1 MKRILAVFLT
11 LAMALNIAPV
21 AAFAAADSDAA
32 SIVVE
37 ETDENASPQL
47 DEETVRAIASDP
59 FLQAAYAQTEQEP
72 TLDTSD
78 TAMTATDDFGKM
90 LLAEMDA
97 QSADDAGANRI
108 LGVTVNGRTATVEY
122 VADRAADVVVA
133 LYTDDTEQELVA
145 SGTEAVQATAGGTAS
160 STVTVTVEGV
170 VPSTFLV
177 KAFLLDNTHAPLC
190 QEFTN
195 SLYTDELQRLQ
206 DATVEDFP
214 EDRVLNLDDKLDTNF
229 AVVNAE
235 TVLVTN
241 YDLAAEENRIEEIG
255 DGSYKIY
262 HAEDKV
268 QNLKVGDTFVYDGG
282 DEGILI
288 MRIEQV
294 DVVGDTV
301 TISGDDDLGMKE
313 VFDVIKIE
321 SSETGENMK
330 YDGTNADPMFQYDG
344 AGYTD
349 GSQENGWNWKDDI
362 SNDWTFRF
370 HWGDPI
376 LEKDFDEDKK
386 EGDTG
391 VGNTGK
397 DDKKNEETEELKWDG
412 TLNIKLTS
420 KLSYMVSLTESSIT
434 YTLNSEI
441 SGIMKI
447 SGAYELK
454 VPLDVGSMSYE
465 GPGIKVDYAPK
476 LVYKSDVAATFT
488 YSVMGTDGFT
498 FSTRDG
504 RPTSLKKDPVEQ
516 FNVKVTGTIYIG
528 VEYSPSIK
536 IGKYKLGKPHT
547 DENFKTA
554 VSAICGLEMGGEVNA
569 TLVDHTIDRGPDGL
583 GNAEHAE
590 SIHEC
595 PNCISLDISFKIH
608 VYVTFTFFE
617 VAETGCTIVDE
628 TIHIATAYYSPLY
641 KESGWGSCPHDL
653 YRVYVSVLGVADV
666 GDTKLFVTDE
676 NGKEKSLGKLKNT
689 AKENCYYF
697 KPGTYKFE
705 ALINGTMYTGET
717 QIGSGAVNVV
727 LKVPTSGSCGE
738 DMTWEL
744 DGSTLKITG
753 TGDMTSYGYNLRQDG
768 TVMNTAP
775 WSNLNNVI
783 QTIYIDGSVASVGC
797 YAFGNLTNV
806 KTVRFMT
813 RSLKTI
819 KKGAFAGCTAL
830 TQREYAGSRKAWEKI
845 TVEEKNEPLLKAA
858 AIYDETDA
866 DVAASGV
873 CGDSLT
879 WELDKA
885 GTMTIEGSGAMYDYG
900 IGMLGDTERAP
911 WIDTQSKHPVKNL
924 VVCEG
929 VTHIGGYA
937 FMGCTELESVEIAD
951 SVTSIGSAAFSG
963 CESLI
968 SVSGGKNVSYIGT
981 MAFMNCKALPAI
993 ELSNKLEGIEFST
1006 FSGCESLQSIAL
1018 PSSIEYIGMNA
1029 FKNCKNLTYVA
1040 VPGSVE
1046 FGLISNG
1053 IFEGCENLKS
1063 AAIQRGVTE
1072 IPQEMFKGCANLER
1086 IGLPDTV
1093 KTIAKDAFADC
1104 VKLKNVGYFG
1114 SEDDWEKIT
1123 VEEGNEALTNAK
1135 RSYMTEKKTSGSCGS
1150 GLTWTLDD
1158 AGVLTIQGSG
1168 RMDDYSQVPWDTDKV
1183 QKVIVKNGVLSIG
1196 AYAFYDCPNLTAVQL
1211 PAGLYEIG
1219 NSAFAECPQLN
1230 SVQLPSSLTTLG
1242 DRAFRNDSGLLS
1254 INLPDSLTSIGAR
1267 AFEGCRVLQS
1277 AITMPHNIV
1286 DVPRYLFYNCYKIPS
1301 VQLAD
1306 GTQSIGEYA
1315 FRRCEEL
1322 KSIKIPESVTSIGA
1336 GAFEWCSG
1344 LTEVVIPDGVTR
1356 IEDDT
1361 FKYSYN
1367 ITSITLP
1374 ENLVSIG
1381 DDAFN
1386 QTKITSMELPE
1397 SVIEIGDR
1405 AFMQTELTGKFV
1417 IPSGV
1422 TEIGNGLFEWCQK
1435 LTEVVIPDGITS
1447 IGAYAFYNTGI
1458 TSFVIPDGI
1467 TVVSMYTFYG
1477 ADLESITI
1485 PSSVTAIGDNAFD
1498 CFGLKDVYYAGSQ
1511 SEWSEIKIYS
1521 GNEKLTESTIHY
1533 NYSSGGTFGGGGSGG
1548 RLSLDDD
1555 ASSVENSITTGTAST
1570 SGSKLQ
1576 ATFAD
1581 AKAGKE
1587 YVVLVSRSGSDPLN
1601 ADNLIYINQ
1610 ITADA
1615 DGELAVPFITA
1626 ADAAEMTYVVAC
1638 AQDGASVEPSQ
1649 PGKPGGDEPSSGG
1662 GDGGGAA
1669 IILIGGVAAVA
1680 AVAGAVMLMPVKVEG
1695 TVKLA
1700 DQPVANATV
1709 QVLKGDTIKA
1719 ETVTDANGHFAVK
1732 VKRGGYTLRVQWTD
1746 ASGQPVTRTV
1756 DFKAPDANLNVAA

>member
-11 LAMALNIAPV
+11 LAMALNIAPM

-32 SIVVE
+32 SIVAVE
-37 ETDENASPQL
+37 ETDENASSQM
-47 DEETVRAIASDP
+47 DEQTARAIASDP
-59 FLQAAYAQTEQEP
+59 FLQAAYAQTEQKP

-214 EDRVLNLDDKLDTNF
+214 EDRVLNLDDKPDTNF

-362 SNDWTFRF
+362 SSDWTFRF

-386 EGDTG
+386 KGDTG

-397 DDKKNEETEELKWDG
+397 DDKKTEETEELKWDG

-465 GPGIKVDYAPK
+465 APGIKVDYAPK

-498 FSTRDG
+498 FSTKDG

-528 VEYSPSIK
+528 IEYSPSIK
-536 IGKYKLGKPHT
+536 IGKYTLGKPHT

-554 VSAICGLEMGGEVNA
+554 MSAICGLEMGGEVNA

-617 VAETGCTIVDE
+617 VVETGCTIVDE
-628 TIHIATAYYSPLY
+628 TIHIAIAYYSPLY

-666 GDTKLFVTDE
+666 GDTKLLVTDE

-717 QIGSGAVNVV
+717 PIGSGAVNVV

-813 RSLKTI
+813 RFLKTI
-819 KKGAFAGCTAL
+819 KEGAFAGCTAL
-830 TQREYAGSRKAWEKI
+830 TQREYAGSKKAWEKI
-845 TVEEKNEPLLKAA
+845 TIEEKNEPLLKAA

-900 IGMLGDTERAP
+900 IGMFGDTERAP

-937 FMGCTELESVEIAD
+937 FMGCTELESVEFAD
-951 SVTSIGSAAFSG
+951 SVTSIGSAAFSS
-963 CESLI
+963 CESLV
-968 SVSGGKNVSYIGT
+968 SVSGGENVSYLGS
-981 MAFMNCKALPAI
+981 MAFLNCKALPAI
-993 ELSNKLEGIEFST
+993 ELSNKLEGLKMGT
-1006 FSGCESLQSIAL
+1006 FKDCKSLTSITIPGNVAVYGLSDSVFLGCEKLKTVTLMYGVASI
-1018 PSSIEYIGMNA
+1018 
-1029 FKNCKNLTYVA
+1029 
-1040 VPGSVE
+1040 GS
-1046 FGLISNG
+1046 
-1053 IFEGCENLKS
+1053 
-1063 AAIQRGVTE
+1063 
-1072 IPQEMFKGCANLER
+1072 EMFKDCTALET
-1086 IGLPDTV
+1086 ITLPDTV
-1093 KTIAKDAFADC
+1093 TDIYSNAFENCTALTK
-1104 VKLKNVGYFG
+1104 VFYYGTE
-1114 SEDDWEKIT
+1114 EDWNKIT
-1123 VEEGNEALTNAK
+1123 ISAGNDALTNAT
-1135 RSYMTEKKTSGSCGS
+1135 RSCIAEKHTSGSCGDS
-1150 GLTWTLDD
+1150 LTWTLND
-1158 AGVLTIQGSG
+1158 AGVLTIQGTG
-1168 RMDDYSQVPWDTDKV
+1168 GMTDYSQDFWNTDDV
-1183 QKVIVKNGVLSIG
+1183 QKVIVKNGVTGIG
-1196 AYAFYDCPNLTAVQL
+1196 AFAFYNCPNLT
-1211 PAGLYEIG
+1211 E
-1219 NSAFAECPQLN
+1219 
-1230 SVQLPSSLTTLG
+1230 VQLPSSLLEIGDSAFANCQKLTNVQLPANLTTLG
-1242 DRAFRNDSGLLS
+1242 SRAFWNDSGLLS
-1254 INLPDSLTSIGAR
+1254 INLPDALVSIGAR
-1267 AFEGCRVLQS
+1267 AFENCRALQGS
-1277 AITMPHNIV
+1277 LTLPQCIV
-1286 DVPRYLFYNCYKIPS
+1286 DVPPYLFRNCDKLES
-1301 VQLAD
+1301 VQLAS
-1306 GTQSIGEYA
+1306 GTKSIGDNA
-1315 FRRCEEL
+1315 FCL
-1322 KSIKIPESVTSIGA
+1322 CSGLTAIKIPDSVTQIGDYAFYGSYNLKDVTLSQNLVSIGGSAFSGTAITSMDLPDSVTSIGA
-1336 GAFEWCSG
+1336 YAFE
-1344 LTEVVIPDGVTR
+1344 
-1356 IEDDT
+1356 
-1361 FKYSYN
+1361 
-1367 ITSITLP
+1367 
-1374 ENLVSIG
+1374 
-1381 DDAFN
+1381 
-1386 QTKITSMELPE
+1386 QTN
-1397 SVIEIGDR
+1397 
-1405 AFMQTELTGKFV
+1405 LTGTFT

-1422 TEIGNGLFEWCQK
+1422 TEIGNGLFEGCQK

-1467 TVVSMYTFYG
+1467 RTISDFTFYG
-1477 ADLESITI
+1477 THLDRITI
-1485 PSSVTAIGDNAFD
+1485 PVSVTMIGSYAFD
-1498 CFGLKDVYYAGSQ
+1498 NWCVKEVYYTGTKSDWGKILVGS
-1511 SEWSEIKIYS
+1511 E
-1521 GNEKLTESTIHY
+1521 NEKLNEATIHCTDGDIIP
-1533 NYSSGGTFGGGGSGG
+1533 NT
-1548 RLSLDDD
+1548 
-1555 ASSVENSITTGTAST
+1555 ENSITTGTAST
-1570 SGSKLQ
+1570 SGSKFQ
-1576 ATFAD
+1576 ATFAN

-1587 YVVLVSRSGSDPLN
+1587 YVVLVSRAKYNSLS

-1638 AQDGASVEPSQ
+1638 AQDDATVEPGQPDQ
-1649 PGKPGGDEPSSGG
+1649 PGGNKPGGGHPSSGD
-1662 GDGGGAA
+1662 DGGGAA

-1680 AVAGAVMLMPVKVEG
+1680 AVAGAVLMMPVKVEG

-1700 DQPVANATV
+1700 DQPVTNATV
-1709 QVLKGDTIKA
+1709 QVLKNGNVAAQT
-1719 ETVTDANGHFAVK
+1719 TTDANGHFTVK

-1756 DFKAPDANLNVAA
+1756 DFKAPNANLNVAA